1 MTEDEKQDLIWTID
15 NLVSLSIR
23 ALSSHGKVSVRKLK
37 KVIRDIPTEK
47 DKK

>member
-23 ALSSHGKVSVRKLK
+23 ALSNHGKSSVRKLK
-37 KVIRDIPTEK
+37 KVILDIPTEK